1 MKVLLKNDG
10 ALFAIEVVEAS
21 AKDEDF
27 FDWSL
32 PEKTNILSLISA
44 QMDKESEED
53 HVNFEIFCKS
63 KEQAESIVRELYLTG
78 MADLTIYEKY
88 TFVNLTDEIT
98 DEEWERINEI
108 HKEFTSEKKTAHF
121 MDKQNEELKPD
132 WERENREKYA
142 WEE

>member
-1 MKVLLKNDG
+1 MKVLLKNES
-10 ALFAIEVVEAS
+10 ALFAVEIVEAS
-21 AKDEDF
+21 ARDEDF
-27 FDWSL
+27 FDYSL
-32 PEKTNILSLISA
+32 PENTNILSLISA
-44 QMDKESEED
+44 QTDKESEED

-88 TFVNLTDEIT
+88 TFVNIADEIT

-108 HKEFTSEKKTAHF
+108 HKEFTSEKKTVHF

>member
-1 MKVLLKNDG
+1 MKVLLKNEG
-10 ALFAIEVVEAS
+10 ALFAVEVVEAS

-27 FDWSL
+27 FDLSL
-32 PEKTNILSLISA
+32 PKNTNILSLISA

-78 MADLTIYEKY
+78 MTDLTAYEKY
-88 TFVNLTDEIT
+88 TFVDLVDGAT

-108 HKEFTSEKKTAHF
+108 NKEFSSEKRTTYP
-121 MDKQNEELKPD
+121 MDELNEEFKPD
-132 WERENREKYA
+132 WEKDNREKYA